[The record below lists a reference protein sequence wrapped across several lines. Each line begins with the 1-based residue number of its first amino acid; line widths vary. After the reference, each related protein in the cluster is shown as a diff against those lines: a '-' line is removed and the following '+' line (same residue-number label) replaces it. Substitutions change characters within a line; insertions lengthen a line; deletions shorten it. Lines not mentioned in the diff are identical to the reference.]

1 MCAEQILNPDEATT
15 FPARNIVGNRIDA
28 PKVVTEVFARLGSH
42 KEAITRHINRQISG
56 KLTRADK
63 DASRKSAPR
72 TPACG
77 TVTEATAAAGQA
89 QDEGSS
95 VMTFICRAL
104 ETYLFEVLKI
114 KLKDITPQDI
124 KKAQQESS
132 VAFDDGNPQVPIC
145 LRFYPVENR
154 FDDML
159 RVFGLK
165 APCRYETP
173 ESLKRKLKLA

>member
-1 MCAEQILNPDEATT
+1 MCAEQILNPDKATT
-15 FPARNIVGNRIDA
+15 FPARNIVGSRIDA

-72 TPACG
+72 TPAYG

-104 ETYLFEVLKI
+104 ATYLLP
-114 KLKDITPQDI
+114 T
-124 KKAQQESS
+124 
-132 VAFDDGNPQVPIC
+132 
-145 LRFYPVENR
+145 
-154 FDDML
+154 
-159 RVFGLK
+159 
-165 APCRYETP
+165 
-173 ESLKRKLKLA
+173 SLKSSKSN

>member
-1 MCAEQILNPDEATT
+1 MCAEQILNPDKATT
-15 FPARNIVGNRIDA
+15 FPARNIVGSRIDA

-56 KLTRADK
+56 KLTRGDK

-72 TPACG
+72 TPAYG

-104 ETYLFEVLKI
+104 ETYLLP
-114 KLKDITPQDI
+114 T
-124 KKAQQESS
+124 
-132 VAFDDGNPQVPIC
+132 
-145 LRFYPVENR
+145 
-154 FDDML
+154 
-159 RVFGLK
+159 
-165 APCRYETP
+165 
-173 ESLKRKLKLA
+173 SLKSSKSNSRTSRPKTSKGRSRSHPLLSMTAIRRSRSVCGFIRSRTASMTCSGSLDLKHPAGTRHPKA

>member
-1 MCAEQILNPDEATT
+1 MKRQRFPPATSSGAALT
-15 FPARNIVGNRIDA
+15 S
-28 PKVVTEVFARLGSH
+28 PKVVTEVFARLGSN

-124 KKAQQESS
+124 KKA
-132 VAFDDGNPQVPIC
+132 
-145 LRFYPVENR
+145 
-154 FDDML
+154 
-159 RVFGLK
+159 
-165 APCRYETP
+165 
-173 ESLKRKLKLA
+173 

>member
-1 MCAEQILNPDEATT
+1 MCAEQILNPDKATT
-15 FPARNIVGNRIDA
+15 FPARNIVGSRIDA

-104 ETYLFEVLKI
+104 ETCLFEVLKI

-124 KKAQQESS
+124 KRRSRSHPLLSMTAIRRSRS
-132 VAFDDGNPQVPIC
+132 VCGFIRSRTASMTCSGSLD
-145 LRFYPVENR
+145 
-154 FDDML
+154 
-159 RVFGLK
+159 
-165 APCRYETP
+165 
-173 ESLKRKLKLA
+173 LKRPAGTRHPKA

>member
-1 MCAEQILNPDEATT
+1 MTS
-15 FPARNIVGNRIDA
+15 
-28 PKVVTEVFARLGSH
+28 PKVVTEVFARLGSN
-42 KEAITRHINRQISG
+42 KEAI
-56 KLTRADK
+56 TRADK

-124 KKAQQESS
+124 KKA
-132 VAFDDGNPQVPIC
+132 
-145 LRFYPVENR
+145 
-154 FDDML
+154 
-159 RVFGLK
+159 
-165 APCRYETP
+165 
-173 ESLKRKLKLA
+173 

>member
-1 MCAEQILNPDEATT
+1 MTP
-15 FPARNIVGNRIDA
+15 

-72 TPACG
+72 TPAYG

-104 ETYLFEVLKI
+104 ETCLFE
-114 KLKDITPQDI
+114 DI
-124 KKAQQESS
+124 KKTQQESS